1 MFTKISELKIIEIE
15 ISIQHIIYAIVHGQL
30 NHSNNSKIE
39 SITYGNKSRKKKNIV
54 ETWTFEK
61 SEEENYDVFIP
72 TFETSLSALAKN
84 LRSTLAIEHGIS
96 IV

>member
-39 SITYGNKSRKKKNIV
+39 SITSGNKSRKK
-54 ETWTFEK
+54 
-61 SEEENYDVFIP
+61 D
-72 TFETSLSALAKN
+72 SAEYRRN
-84 LRSTLAIEHGIS
+84 MN
-96 IV
+96 V

>member
-1 MFTKISELKIIEIE
+1 MATKVE
-15 ISIQHIIYAIVHGQL
+15 
-30 NHSNNSKIE
+30 
-39 SITYGNKSRKKKNIV
+39 KKNIV

>member
-39 SITYGNKSRKKKNIV
+39 SITYGNESRKK
-54 ETWTFEK
+54 
-61 SEEENYDVFIP
+61 
-72 TFETSLSALAKN
+72 
-84 LRSTLAIEHGIS
+84 RIS
-96 IV
+96 

>member
-1 MFTKISELKIIEIE
+1 MATKVEKKIV
-15 ISIQHIIYAIVHGQL
+15 Q
-30 NHSNNSKIE
+30 
-39 SITYGNKSRKKKNIV
+39 NIV

-84 LRSTLAIEHGIS
+84 LRSTLAIEHGIL